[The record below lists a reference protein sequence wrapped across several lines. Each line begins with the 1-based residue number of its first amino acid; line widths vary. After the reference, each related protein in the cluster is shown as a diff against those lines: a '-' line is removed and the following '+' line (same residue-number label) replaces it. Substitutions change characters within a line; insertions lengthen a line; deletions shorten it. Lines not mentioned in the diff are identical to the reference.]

1 MSKII
6 YKPSSEARS
15 RSPSLIGTRA
25 IIVMIY
31 VNNGDH
37 ETGYNH
43 VALHKLSVD
52 PDTTIGYVKDII
64 FDLNKV
70 PASEQKLT
78 RQGLKLEDQY
88 LLSHYDIRDNDVI
101 RMDYIELNLYITV
114 RSWPGLEEEE
124 DSKRLDF
131 QEKTGFAVFRT
142 DTIEKIKTM
151 VMKDHEHLGS
161 GDVCLMHGDKKLDE
175 TKMLMDYNIVD
186 GDKMEIWRCYH
197 ATSVNA
203 LRRRLSNERLSNT
216 SVIDEPSP
224 SSV

>member
-25 IIVMIY
+25 IIVMTY

-37 ETGYNH
+37 ETGHNH
-43 VALHKLSVD
+43 VALQKLSVD
-52 PDTTIGYVKDII
+52 PDTTIGYVKDLIADI
-64 FDLNKV
+64 NKV
-70 PASEQKLT
+70 PASEQTLT
-78 RQGLKLEDQY
+78 RHGIKLEDQY
-88 LLSHYDIRDNDVI
+88 PLWHYDIRDNDVI
-101 RMDYIELNLYITV
+101 RMDYIELNVYITV

-131 QEKTGFAVFRT
+131 QKKTGFAVMRT

-161 GDVCLMHGDKKLDE
+161 GDVCLMYGDKKLDE

-197 ATSVNA
+197 ATSVNE

-216 SVIDEPSP
+216 SVIDEPS
-224 SSV
+224 SV

>member
-70 PASEQKLT
+70 PASEQKLS

-101 RMDYIELNLYITV
+101 RMDYIELRVFITV
-114 RSWPGLEEEE
+114 RSWPGLHR
-124 DSKRLDF
+124 KKMDF
-131 QEKTGFAVFRT
+131 DVLRT
-142 DTIEKIKTM
+142 TTIEEVKTR
-151 VMKDHEHLGS
+151 VMEDNTHLGS
-161 GDVCLMHGDKKLDE
+161 DDVCLMYGTQKLDE

-186 GDKMEIWRCYH
+186 GDKMEIWRYYDAFSYTH
-197 ATSVNA
+197 LTLPTKA
-203 LRRRLSNERLSNT
+203 
-216 SVIDEPSP
+216 
-224 SSV
+224 

>member
-6 YKPSSEARS
+6 YKLSSEARS

-25 IIVMIY
+25 IIVMTY

-43 VALHKLSVD
+43 VALQKLSVD
-52 PDTTIGYVKDII
+52 PDTTIGYVKDLIADI
-64 FDLNKV
+64 NKV
-70 PASEQKLT
+70 PASEQTLT
-78 RQGLKLEDQY
+78 RHGIKLEDQY
-88 LLSHYDIRDNDVI
+88 PLWHYDIRDNDVI
-101 RMDYIELNLYITV
+101 RMDYIELSVFITV
-114 RSWPGLEEEE
+114 RSWPGL
-124 DSKRLDF
+124 DRKKMNFDVL
-131 QEKTGFAVFRT
+131 RT
-142 DTIEKIKTM
+142 TTIESVKTR
-151 VMKDHEHLGS
+151 VMEDNTHLGS
-161 GDVCLMHGDKKLDE
+161 DDVCLMYGTQKLDE

-216 SVIDEPSP
+216 SVIDEPS
-224 SSV
+224 SV

>member
-25 IIVMIY
+25 IIVMTY

-43 VALHKLSVD
+43 VALQKLSVD
-52 PDTTIGYVKDII
+52 PDTTIGYVKDLIADI
-64 FDLNKV
+64 NKV
-70 PASEQKLT
+70 PASEQTLT
-78 RQGLKLEDQY
+78 RHGIKLEDQY
-88 LLSHYDIRDNDVI
+88 PLWHYDIRDNDVI
-101 RMDYIELNLYITV
+101 RMDYIELHVYIIV
-114 RSWPGLEEEE
+114 RSWPGELEYQ
-124 DSKRLDF
+124 KTDF
-131 QEKTGFAVFRT
+131 DVLRT
-142 DTIEKIKTM
+142 HTIEEVKTR
-151 VMKDHEHLGS
+151 VMEDNTHLGS
-161 GDVCLMHGDKKLDE
+161 DDVCLMYGDKKLDE